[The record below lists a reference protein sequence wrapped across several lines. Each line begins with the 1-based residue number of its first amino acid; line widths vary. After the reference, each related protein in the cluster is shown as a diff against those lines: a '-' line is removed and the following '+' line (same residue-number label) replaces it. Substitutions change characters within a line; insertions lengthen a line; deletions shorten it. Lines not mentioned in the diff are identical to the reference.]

1 MLKRQADFRE
11 VCGQQVVLFEFP
23 RDRINQLI
31 GGRFIR
37 TEDGDELTVPV
48 ERRPECGEFGDRR
61 LGESSIHGIDESSA
75 GAKAVLNAVDDSA
88 VIRRK
93 DILAG

>member
-37 TEDGDELTVPV
+37 TEDRDELTYP
-48 ERRPECGEFGDRR
+48 
-61 LGESSIHGIDESSA
+61 
-75 GAKAVLNAVDDSA
+75 
-88 VIRRK
+88 
-93 DILAG
+93 